1 MTYTHISVKSG
12 YSLMESTISIP
23 KLVQKAK
30 YFQYQSLCL
39 TDEAVLYGAVSF
51 YKACM
56 DQGIKPIIGMRI
68 SVQMEDNE
76 QGRPCIVLAK
86 NKTGYQQLLQLS
98 TYLQTNQLDK
108 LPVEQLAEYTDGV
121 IGVISGRAFPR
132 TDNDSIETD
141 QQLLSQ
147 QLQKIE
153 TYFEEGDFYVGIDS
167 ELHQLQVW
175 KEADFAYVAMQDVLY
190 LDEQDVFAYDCL
202 QSMRYGETWAP
213 KRKEQLPGRS
223 SFYFSGGNEAII
235 SYLAGAAG

>member
-68 SVQMEDNE
+68 SVQTDDNE
-76 QGRPCIVLAK
+76 QEIPCIVLAK
-86 NKTGYQQLLQLS
+86 NKTGYRQLLQLS

-108 LPVEQLAEYTDGV
+108 LPVEQLGEYTDGV
-121 IGVISGRAFPR
+121 IGVLSERHSRGLTMNPPKQKANYSFNSLKRQKRTLKKATFMSASIQRHISCKYGKRR
-132 TDNDSIETD
+132 TS
-141 QQLLSQ
+141 LM
-147 QLQKIE
+147 
-153 TYFEEGDFYVGIDS
+153 
-167 ELHQLQVW
+167 W
-175 KEADFAYVAMQDVLY
+175 RCRM
-190 LDEQDVFAYDCL
+190 
-202 QSMRYGETWAP
+202 
-213 KRKEQLPGRS
+213 
-223 SFYFSGGNEAII
+223 
-235 SYLAGAAG
+235 